1 VSVPAGPSAATSP
14 APRPVR
20 PDAARPATADAAT
33 PGSGTPRARPA
44 GGDGAGSG
52 WTDGGRPPWRTSL
65 AAYVAL
71 TKPRIVELLLVVT
84 VPVMFLAAGGIP
96 RLSTVVAT
104 LVGGALAAGSAN
116 ALNCYLDRDIDVAMA
131 RTRSRP
137 LPAHTVTPAR
147 AAVFGVALG
156 AVAVGGM
163 ALTVNVLSAGLTL
176 AAILFYLVVYTIV
189 LKRRTWQNVVW
200 GGAAGCF
207 PALIGW
213 TAVTGRLAWAPVV
226 LFGVVFCWT
235 PPHTWALG
243 MRYGADYA
251 AAGVPMLPVVAGP
264 RHVTRQILAYAIA
277 TTVVSL
283 LVWPVAHTTL
293 LYPAVALAAGGW
305 LVGEAVAL
313 ARRADRV
320 LAGGGPGAAGPAG
333 NLDPALRPMR
343 FFHATN
349 AHLAVV
355 FLAVAV
361 DALLR

>member
-1 VSVPAGPSAATSP
+1 MPAGPSAATSP

-20 PDAARPATADAAT
+20 PDADRPSPDDATA
-33 PGSGTPRARPA
+33 PGVRASRARLA
-44 GGDGAGSG
+44 GAPDAGRGS
-52 WTDGGRPPWRTSL
+52 TDGGRPPWRTSL

-96 RLSTVVAT
+96 RLPTVLAT

-137 LPAHTVTPAR
+137 LPAHTVSPTR
-147 AAVFGVALG
+147 AAVFGIVLG
-156 AVAVGGM
+156 AVAVGGL
-163 ALTVNVLSAGLTL
+163 ALTVNVLSAALTL

-264 RHVTRQILAYAIA
+264 RHVTRQMVAYAVA

-283 LVWPVAHTTL
+283 LLWPVAHTTPF
-293 LYPAVALAAGGW
+293 YPAVALAAGGW
-305 LVGEAVAL
+305 LVAEAVAL
-313 ARRADRV
+313 ARRADRLV
-320 LAGGGPGAAGPAG
+320 AAGGPGAAGPAG

-361 DALLR
+361 DALMR

>member
-1 VSVPAGPSAATSP
+1 MPPVPSATTSAAAGPVHPDASP
-14 APRPVR
+14 ASA
-20 PDAARPATADAAT
+20 PDAARAPIGP
-33 PGSGTPRARPA
+33 PGRPA
-44 GGDGAGSG
+44 GVAAAPLR
-52 WTDGGRPPWRTSL
+52 RPHWRSSL

-71 TKPRIVELLLVVT
+71 TKPRIIELLLVVT

-96 RLSTVVAT
+96 RLGTVAAT

-137 LPAHTVTPAR
+137 LPAHTVSPVR
-147 AAVFGVALG
+147 AAVFGAVLG
-156 AVAVGGM
+156 VVAVAGM
-163 ALTVNVLSAGLTL
+163 AAVVNLLSAALTL
-176 AAILFYLVVYTIV
+176 AAILFYLVVYTAV

-226 LFGVVFCWT
+226 LFAVVFFWT

-264 RHVTRQILAYAIA
+264 RHVTRQMVAYSVVA
-277 TTVVSL
+277 TAVSL
-283 LVWPVAHTTL
+283 LLWPVAHTTL
-293 LYPAVALAAGGW
+293 LYPAVALVAGGW
-305 LVGEAVAL
+305 LVGESVAL

-320 LAGGGPGAAGPAG
+320 VAAGGAAAAGPAG

-349 AHLAVV
+349 THLAVV
-355 FLAVAV
+355 FLAVAL